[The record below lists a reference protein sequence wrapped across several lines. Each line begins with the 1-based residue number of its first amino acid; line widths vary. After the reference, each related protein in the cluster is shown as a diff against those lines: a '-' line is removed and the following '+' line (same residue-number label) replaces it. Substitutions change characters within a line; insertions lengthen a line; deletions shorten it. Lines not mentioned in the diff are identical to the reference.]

1 MKNIYLLIGLPGA
14 GKSYWLHNVQGAIF
28 DDMSQTD
35 PQMENFKAT
44 LQQKEI
50 ENIYVA
56 DVNLCSL
63 EIFKLALQKI
73 TSLSPE
79 SINFHF
85 VLFNADRET
94 ALNNVQYRND
104 GRYVIPTIERFYK
117 HTETTFKHIEKHYS
131 TQTTIVNSIKMPL
144 MKSHCYK
151 SSI

>member
-14 GKSYWLHNVQGAIF
+14 GKSYWLQNVQGAIF

-35 PQMENFKAT
+35 PHMENFKAA

-73 TSLSPE
+73 TSLSQE

-85 VLFNADRET
+85 VLFDADKEM

-104 GRYVIPTIERFYK
+104 GRYVIPTINRFYK
-117 HTETTFKHIEKHYS
+117 NTETTFKHIEDNYS
-131 TQTTIVNSIKMPL
+131 TQTTLVNSIKMPL
-144 MKSHCYK
+144 MKLSGYK